1 MKQRIL
7 VCLTLALLL
16 VLGLCGTAL
25 AANVPEVSVVLSENR
40 FSGPQEVTVTITV
53 ANTGDTDMPGPV
65 ALYDP
70 DGKKIDEFGTPIL
83 AAGASKVWTGTWM
96 VTDKQLDEGRLSFGL
111 GYTVADD
118 SGVIYQKTQTF
129 YSPIVNTGATPDVQ
143 VTRTI
148 TPPVAR
154 QGQKVYVTYEVTNVG
169 GLDVTGLTI
178 KESSAVSSTAAKL
191 GTLAPGESASHTFTI
206 EMKKK
211 DLISHAA
218 VTYSAAGQ
226 DYTRTVDEA
235 TIKYGK
241 TVELEASL
249 KADKKGGTIGDVVK
263 LTLTLK
269 NTGKNAIQNITVTDP
284 VLGTVFSGLTV
295 EGKSSLTQEKEITI
309 LRTGDYLF
317 SVSGANASG
326 SAVQTATEMVHV
338 IAVDPEKAVSL
349 SVTAEADKPTIYM
362 LPGIVKFTVHVTNTG
377 SVAAENVTV
386 SASNVELYSFAS
398 IAPGAT
404 ASFVR
409 DVRVDIPG
417 KFRFDAQVTDPLGQP
432 VTFQGNEVPIR
443 HAPPTATPTQA
454 PIATPAIPTL
464 EQLPTHDGLPAYMD
478 TVEKALDI
486 GFWVLLGISGLFL
499 ALVVV
504 GVIGRSARAAK
515 SGKAAD
521 HLERSGSDDYTVAV
535 PARKRRFLAE
545 NEDDDEHV
553 VSHAYMQTEP
563 TDVPDPV
570 EPAAEEPSNEER
582 TADMQETMNELYP
595 EARKTE
601 DNFAPPARPSVTL
614 DTENTYQ
621 RRRRTSD
628 DE

>member
-1 MKQRIL
+1 M
-7 VCLTLALLL
+7 ALLL

-40 FSGPQEVTVTITV
+40 FSGPQEVGVTITV
-53 ANTGDTDMPGPV
+53 TNTGDTDMPGPV

-70 DGKKIDEFGTPIL
+70 DGNRIEEFGTPIL
-83 AAGASKVWTGTWM
+83 AAGASKSWKGTWM
-96 VTDKQLDEGRLSFGL
+96 VTEKQLAGGRLSFGL
-111 GYTVADD
+111 GYTVADE

-129 YSPIVNTGATPDVQ
+129 YSQIVDTGATADVQ

-148 TPPVAR
+148 TPPTAR
-154 QGQKVYVTYEVTNVG
+154 QGQKVYVTYEVRNVG
-169 GLDVTGLTI
+169 GLEVSGLTI
-178 KESSAVSSTAAKL
+178 KESSAISSTAAKL
-191 GTLAPGESASHTFTI
+191 GTLAPGETATHTFTV

-211 DLISHAA
+211 SLSSHAA
-218 VTYSAAGQ
+218 VTYTAAGQ
-226 DYTRTVDEA
+226 DYTKTVDEA
-235 TIKYGK
+235 TIKYG
-241 TVELEASL
+241 TVKLEASL
-249 KADKKGGTIGDVVK
+249 KADKKGGPVGDVIK

-284 VLGTVFSGLTV
+284 VLGTVFSGLSV
-295 EGKSSLTQEKEITI
+295 DGNASLTQEKEITI
-309 LRTGDYLF
+309 TQTGDYLF
-317 SVSGANASG
+317 SISGANASG
-326 SAVQTATEMVHV
+326 EAVQTATEMVHV

-386 SASNVELYSFAS
+386 SASGVELYTFAS

-417 KFRFDAQVTDPLGQP
+417 RFRFDAQVTDPLGQP

-454 PIATPAIPTL
+454 PIATPVIPTL
-464 EQLPTHDGLPAYMD
+464 EQLPNHDGLPAYMD
-478 TVEKALDI
+478 TVEKALNI
-486 GFWVLLGISGLFL
+486 GSWVLLGVSGLFL
-499 ALVVV
+499 ALIVV
-504 GVIGRSARAAK
+504 GIIGRSARAAK

-521 HLERSGSDDYTVAV
+521 HLERSGSDNYTVAV
-535 PARKRRFLAE
+535 PAKKRRILAE
-545 NEDDDEHV
+545 NDEEDEHV
-553 VSHAYMQTEP
+553 VSHANMQTEP
-563 TDVPDPV
+563 ADVPAPV

-595 EARKTE
+595 EAGKEKDT
-601 DNFAPPARPSVTL
+601 FAPPAPPTISQ
-614 DTENTYQ
+614 DIDSIYQ
-621 RRRRTSD
+621 RRRRTNA